1 MNMRAAVASLAHVR
15 RLSEGGT
22 ASLADRVAWWIA
34 AGGGAGL
41 APIAPGT
48 VGALLGLGLF
58 ALGSWFERALGV
70 VGVSW
75 IIAGVLLG
83 VGTWASSRVVRLSG
97 MADPPQIVVDEIVG
111 QFLALLLSVG
121 GRALL
126 RGASEGSVSWP
137 GWGMLWASF
146 GLFRLFDI
154 WKPYPIRRVERWKG
168 GMGVMADD
176 VLAGICAG
184 LATVLLVEIIP

>member
-1 MNMRAAVASLAHVR
+1 MKMRAHVESLARVR
-15 RLSEGGT
+15 RSSEGGIV
-22 ASLADRVAWWIA
+22 SLADRVAWWIA
-34 AGGGAGL
+34 IGGGVGL

-58 ALGSWFERALGV
+58 ALGFWFDRALGA

-75 IIAGVLLG
+75 IIAGILLG
-83 VGTWASSRVVRLSG
+83 IGTWASSRAVRLSG
-97 MADPPQIVVDEIVG
+97 TADPPQIVVDEIVG
-111 QFLALLLSVG
+111 QFLALLVSVG
-121 GRALL
+121 GRALW
-126 RGASEGSVSWP
+126 RGAIEGSVSWP
-137 GWGMLWASF
+137 GWGILWTSF

-168 GMGVMADD
+168 GAGVMADD

-184 LATVLLVEIIP
+184 FATVLLVELSP

>member
-58 ALGSWFERALGV
+58 ALGSWFERA
-70 VGVSW
+70 S
-75 IIAGVLLG
+75 
-83 VGTWASSRVVRLSG
+83 
-97 MADPPQIVVDEIVG
+97 
-111 QFLALLLSVG
+111 
-121 GRALL
+121 
-126 RGASEGSVSWP
+126 
-137 GWGMLWASF
+137 
-146 GLFRLFDI
+146 LFE
-154 WKPYPIRRVERWKG
+154 KP
-168 GMGVMADD
+168 
-176 VLAGICAG
+176 
-184 LATVLLVEIIP
+184 